1 MATTKTQR
9 LVNLVLCLRS
19 TREYLSADRIR
30 HSVQG
35 YEDCASDEAFLR
47 RFERDKRALRDV
59 GVPIDQGPSSA
70 AGSPIGYRIA
80 PQDYELPEITLTAE
94 QAGVLAVAAEVW
106 RSGERAAQVDGALTK
121 LRAAGVDPVQDHA
134 PGLSVA
140 DPRELTAAA
149 ALSEAVGSGSVIT
162 FDHAAPGGEVVRRR
176 VEPWWTGSR
185 DGRWY
190 LVGHDLDRDAPRVFR
205 LSRIAGIEVGSA
217 TRRVPVPSAET
228 VQQTL
233 DRAIASVN
241 PRVRARVWVASDRA
255 AQLRAAADRIQPEPH
270 RGREGDELEVC
281 GHLSELTALVAAQGP
296 DAIALEPPQLRDR
309 VVSVLRTAV
318 EAGR

>member
-19 TREYLSADRIR
+19 TREYLSADQIR

-59 GVPIDQGPSSA
+59 GVPIDQGNSSA
-70 AGSPIGYRIA
+70 AGSPVGYRIA
-80 PQDYELPEITLTAE
+80 PRDYELPEITLTPE

-106 RSGERAAQVDGALTK
+106 RAGERSAQVDGALTK

-134 PGLSVA
+134 PGVA
-140 DPRELTAAA
+140 VTDPRELATAA
-149 ALSEAVGSGSVIT
+149 ALSEAVGSDRVIS
-162 FDHAAPGGEVVRRR
+162 FDHTSPGGEVTRRR

-185 DGRWY
+185 GGRWY
-190 LVGHDLDRDAPRVFR
+190 LVGHDLDRRATRVFR
-205 LSRIAGIEVGSA
+205 LSRIGGIELA
-217 TRRVPVPSAET
+217 TTTRRVPVPSTEI
-228 VQQTL
+228 VQQAL
-233 DRAIASVN
+233 DHAIGSVN
-241 PRVRARVWVASDRA
+241 PRLSARIWVAADRA
-255 AQLRAAADRIQPEPH
+255 AELRAAADRTAPLELH
-270 RGREGDELEVC
+270 DRMGDELMVH

-296 DAIALEPPQLRDR
+296 DAVALEPPQLRDR
-309 VVSVLRTAV
+309 VLSVLRTAV